1 MEVVVRPISGKKE
14 MKQFVKFRIDL
25 YRDSPYAV
33 PPLYMDELGT
43 LDPKKNP
50 AFEFCEARYFMA
62 FDGDRPV
69 GRICAL
75 INHRANEIWNA
86 KSGRFGFIDF
96 TDDETVSSALFA
108 AAEDWVRSKGM
119 HSIHGPLGFTDLDQE
134 GMLIEGFDQLGTMA
148 TIYNHPYYRVH
159 AEKAGYVADADWVEY
174 RITLP
179 DPVPERLGRVA
190 AVVLKKH
197 RLRTLK
203 YSRTSQLIKE
213 GYAHK
218 LFELVNST
226 YSHLYGFTPLT
237 RAQIDYYIK
246 MYISM
251 LNLDFLS
258 LVVDES
264 GELIGMGVAIPSL
277 SKALQKAQGRLFPF
291 GFIHLIKALKTKNP
305 VCDFLLIAVRK
316 DYQNKGVNAVIFN
329 DGLPNLIRAG
339 AKFAESNPEL
349 LDNRQVQSQW
359 SDFEAV
365 QHKRRRAYAKELGPT

>member
-1 MEVVVRPISGKKE
+1 

-50 AFEFCEARYFMA
+50 AFEFSEAQCFMA
-62 FDGDRPV
+62 FDRDKPV
-69 GRICAL
+69 GRICAMV
-75 INHRANEIWNA
+75 NHRANEIWKT

-96 TDDETVSSALFA
+96 IDDEAVSSALFG

-148 TIYNHPYYRVH
+148 TIYNHPYYPVH
-159 AEKAGYVADADWVEY
+159 AERAGYAADADWVEY

-179 DPVPERLGRVA
+179 DPVPERLVRVA

-197 RLRTLK
+197 RLRTLR
-203 YSRTSQLIKE
+203 YSSTSRLIKD

-251 LNLDFLS
+251 LNLDFLC

-264 GELIGMGVAIPSL
+264 GELIGMGAVMPSL
-277 SKALQKAQGRLFPF
+277 SKALQKAQGRLLPF

-305 VCDFLLIAVRK
+305 ICDFLLIAVRK

-329 DGLPNLIRAG
+329 DGIPYLTRAG

-349 LDNRQVQSQW
+349 LDNRKVQSQW
-359 SDFEAV
+359 GDFEAV
-365 QHKRRRAYAKELGPT
+365 RHKRRRAYAKALGPIR